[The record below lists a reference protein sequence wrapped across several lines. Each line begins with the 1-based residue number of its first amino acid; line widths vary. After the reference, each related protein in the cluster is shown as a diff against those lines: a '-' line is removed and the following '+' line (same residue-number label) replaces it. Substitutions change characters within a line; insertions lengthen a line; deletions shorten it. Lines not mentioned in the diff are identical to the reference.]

1 MKVGVDAFDQ
11 IPEAVRNA
19 FETLS
24 IQIQAGWRRQHNG
37 DGGHTNV
44 TALSVSMGGFL
55 IPASAVSNPPTIT
68 ANVNDYVVPNLDTS
82 LIVKLRT
89 DAARNITGIKAPA
102 DRITYRRWQLRNTG
116 GFDYVL
122 VHASA
127 LSIPNNRLECP
138 GAANVTVNPR
148 DSVWIEYDPALARF
162 VVEGL

>member
-11 IPEAVRNA
+11 IPWAVRNA

-24 IQIQAGWRRQHNG
+24 IQIQAGWKQQHDG
-37 DGGHTNV
+37 DGRHTDV

-55 IPASAVSNPPTIT
+55 IPASAVSNPPTII

-89 DAARNITGIKAPA
+89 DASRNITGIKAPA
-102 DRITYRRWQLRNTG
+102 DRLTYRRWQLRNTG
-116 GFDYVL
+116 GFDVVL

-127 LSIPNNRLECP
+127 LSLATYRFECP

-148 DSVWIEYDPALARF
+148 DSVWIEYDPAISRY